1 LESSPSADTDYN
13 QQRHEDTDL
22 LEVENG
28 AAEELEN
35 GDFEAGYVSE
45 GPAPEDEKK
54 QNPRKRKPDHGD
66 NVEERRL
73 STANSAQPPD
83 VAHLQG
89 GEGQAKKRKGGL
101 KRVKR
106 ELPEEEEEEPQAGL
120 TQLTQEASRSTKA
133 EVKGEDVDELPPK
146 EGHIE
151 QKPRK
156 KKENAPGKS
165 GVVPES
171 SSSKRQDVKS
181 AAEEKIREES
191 APDGGQKKALKKKK
205 KVIPPSETGI
215 AREGSPEPTFQGRNL
230 RVASPPKRNWTGESE
245 ARKPTPAS
253 PTRAG
258 MKRAAA
264 ESAAAAEGSA
274 RKGASKAGGGEMNG
288 VLKEEGKRK
297 GDEGQV
303 VAAIAE
309 ILGGQEDPSNA
320 MPMNKIFM
328 QVGAPFRV

>member
-1 LESSPSADTDYN
+1 
-13 QQRHEDTDL
+13 
-22 LEVENG
+22 
-28 AAEELEN
+28 LEN

-54 QNPRKRKPDHGD
+54 QKPRKRKLDHED

-89 GEGQAKKRKGGL
+89 GEGQAKKRKGGV

-106 ELPEEEEEEPQAGL
+106 ELPEEEKEEPQAGL
-120 TQLTQEASRSTKA
+120 TQLTQEASRGTKA
-133 EVKGEDVDELPPK
+133 EMKGEDVDELPPK
-146 EGHIE
+146 EIHPE

-165 GVVPES
+165 GVVPEA

-181 AAEEKIREES
+181 AAEEQTREES

-205 KVIPPSETGI
+205 VTPPSETEI

-230 RVASPPKRNWTGESE
+230 RVSSPPERNWTGESE
-245 ARKPTPAS
+245 AKPVKPTPAS

-258 MKRAAA
+258 TKRAAA
-264 ESAAAAEGSA
+264 ESAAADEGSA
-274 RKGASKAGGGEMNG
+274 RKGASKAGAGEMNG
-288 VLKEEGKRK
+288 VLKGEGKRK

-328 QVGAPFRV
+328 QVGAHKSITLANF